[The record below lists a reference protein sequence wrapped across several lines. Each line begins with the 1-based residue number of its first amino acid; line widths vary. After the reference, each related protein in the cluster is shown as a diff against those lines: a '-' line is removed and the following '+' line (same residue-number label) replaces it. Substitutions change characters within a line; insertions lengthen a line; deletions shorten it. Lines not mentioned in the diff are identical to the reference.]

1 MLRKTLLTA
10 SALALSTGIAL
21 ADAHTSETGMNSGRV
36 NAGNLENL
44 IRSSNLIGGTV
55 YTMTGEG
62 AMGET
67 DWIETDTYDAVGDSW
82 ETIGTVEDVVLSRD
96 GQLTGLVVEDAGFLG
111 FGDDSVL
118 IEMSSLRMI
127 DDGSDDFAWV
137 TNITEEQFENME
149 EVEEN
154 WY

>member
-1 MLRKTLLTA
+1 
-10 SALALSTGIAL
+10 
-21 ADAHTSETGMNSGRV
+21 MNSGRV
-36 NAGNLENL
+36 GADTMENL

-55 YTMTGEG
+55 YTATGEG

-67 DWIETDTYDAVGDSW
+67 DWIEINMYDGIGDGW
-82 ETIGTVEDVVLSRD
+82 EMIGTVEDVVLSRD
-96 GQLTGLVVEDAGFLG
+96 GQLTGFVVEDAGFLG

-127 DDGSDDFAWV
+127 DDGSGDIHWV